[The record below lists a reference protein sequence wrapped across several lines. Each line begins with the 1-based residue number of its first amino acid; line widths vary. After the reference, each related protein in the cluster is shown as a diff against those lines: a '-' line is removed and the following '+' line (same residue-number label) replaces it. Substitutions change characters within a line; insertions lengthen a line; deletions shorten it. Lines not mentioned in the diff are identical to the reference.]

1 MEYIKASW
9 YDLKHSPGYIG
20 RVCVIALLSLVPIL
34 NMFLIGYAIR
44 WGVDLLKGKRETLPS
59 TILNEQTFVF
69 GLFYVLLSMVVG
81 ALIGFMCFT
90 IILIVIVPF
99 VGCLFTLLVQV
110 AILRAALLNQLEPA
124 FQLKTIWAVCKR
136 DIKGL
141 AMVSL
146 VPYLIYGLAVTLL
159 SLVFFVPIITGIG
172 ITSSE
177 EAAIMLGLLFAF
189 TVFIFSFVVVFGSV
203 MTYLL
208 SIRAT
213 AYWLACHA
221 PEWAQEA
228 AYLALP
234 YQVRRSME
242 QQAVQPSAQPMA
254 ASTEVPAA
262 PVAYTAPQP
271 TNQVITPQPSEAVAA
286 SVTGAV
292 MELQSNAAQAS
303 STPHPSA
310 PQDAGSAHMVQEQS
324 SPVVAPHAPEQASS
338 QSDSCEGRVPE
349 ILHEKLVNPNGQ
361 TDVCIDDTAVQD
373 GVPNNASEV
382 PISGGQEVLID
393 ASLCEDMD
401 TSTASEMS
409 KPAVSIDEPDT
420 LADKESS
427 VADDIVDEHAVETL
441 DAEPAIQHEGE
452 LGKKDAPQA

>member
-20 RVCVIALLSLVPIL
+20 RVCLIALLSLVPIL

-69 GLFYVLLSMVVG
+69 GLFYVLLSMVTG

-90 IILIVIVPF
+90 VILIVIVPF

-110 AILRAALLNQLEPA
+110 AMLRAALLNQLESA

-141 AMVSL
+141 VIVSL
-146 VPYLIYGLAVTLL
+146 VPYLIYGLMVTVL

-172 ITSSE
+172 ITRSE

-189 TVFIFSFVVVFGSV
+189 TILIFCFAVVFGSV
-203 MTYLL
+203 MTYLI

-242 QQAVQPSAQPMA
+242 QQAVQPSAQPVA
-254 ASTEVPAA
+254 ASAEAPAA
-262 PVAYTAPQP
+262 PIVHTAPQSD
-271 TNQVITPQPSEAVAA
+271 NQVITAQTAGAVAT
-286 SVTGAV
+286 SVAGAAIKS
-292 MELQSNAAQAS
+292 QGNAEQAS
-303 STPHPSA
+303 STSHSSV

-324 SPVVAPHAPEQASS
+324 SPVIAPHAPKQASS
-338 QSDSCEGRVPE
+338 QSSGCEEPVPE
-349 ILHEKLVNPNGQ
+349 VLREKLVNPDEQ
-361 TDVCIDDTAVQD
+361 TDVCVDETAVQD
-373 GVPNNASEV
+373 VADGASQA
-382 PISGGQEVLID
+382 PISGSQKAVLNG
-393 ASLCEDMD
+393 ALHEDMD
-401 TSTASEMS
+401 APTAPEMS
-409 KPAVSIDEPDT
+409 ESVASIDESDI
-420 LADKESS
+420 LGDKELPD
-427 VADDIVDEHAVETL
+427 ADEIVDEHAVKTL
-441 DAEPAIQHEGE
+441 DADSVTQHEDE
-452 LGKKDAPQA
+452 PRKKDASQV